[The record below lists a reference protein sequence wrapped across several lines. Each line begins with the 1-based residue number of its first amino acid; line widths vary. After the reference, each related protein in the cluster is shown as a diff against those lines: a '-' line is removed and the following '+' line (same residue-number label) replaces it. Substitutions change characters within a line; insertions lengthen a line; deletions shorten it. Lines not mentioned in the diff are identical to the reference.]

1 MIEFYTKQY
10 RYGVV
15 EPATILLTALPSP
28 PPPFVRFDSRV
39 FVLFVSVTRLFEYF
53 KITIPRGFSKFVVT
67 AGK

>member
-28 PPPFVRFDSRV
+28 PTIRSIRQPCFCSVRLCYAPF
-39 FVLFVSVTRLFEYF
+39 
-53 KITIPRGFSKFVVT
+53 
-67 AGK
+67 